1 MDFFR
6 FANILFRFINFLYF
20 FFWYYL
26 SSIDLLCCKFGSIFF
41 SHLAHSHYDL
51 CDFYIIFLNLVD
63 SFLST
68 EHFFKVF
75 FSHRWS
81 FCELQY
87 ITLDWIAIYTR
98 TSFTVIKHSMY
109 WNGKATNISIRY
121 ILHWLCCCYFDGR
134 SENREK
140 ERKLLS
146 VKK

>member
-6 FANILFRFINFLYF
+6 FANILFRFINFLQF

-75 FSHRWS
+75 FHIDDLFVS
-81 FCELQY
+81 Y
-87 ITLDWIAIYTR
+87 
-98 TSFTVIKHSMY
+98 
-109 WNGKATNISIRY
+109 NISLWIG
-121 ILHWLCCCYFDGR
+121 LQFTHELL
-134 SENREK
+134 
-140 ERKLLS
+140 LLS
-146 VKK
+146 LNTQCIGMARRRTLVYATFYIGYAVATSTAGLKIGKKRGNY